1 MALSAVVCAL
11 PSFVAGTVVAQPQVP
26 ASFYGTVSADGKP
39 VADGASIFAFIDGKD
54 CTQPGARGAIRQGE
68 ASVYVLSVMHESQAA
83 GCGLDG
89 KTITFVVGDRPAAQL
104 ATWRPGLQHL
114 DLNAGAG
121 EPLPMPPETSSTP
134 NAVDRLATATEQAKF
149 TPKAGAPPTDNV
161 TFDRTPVPGQQ
172 AAPTGGSGG
181 GASPLLVLGIG
192 AVVVAA
198 LGAAGG
204 LALSRRSGRQSGQR
218 LPPSS

>member
-1 MALSAVVCAL
+1 MALTAVACAL
-11 PSFVAGTVVAQPQVP
+11 PSFVAGAVVAQPQVP

-39 VADGASIFAFIDGKD
+39 VADGASVFAFIDGKD
-54 CTQPGARGAIRQGE
+54 CTQPGARGAIRQGG

-83 GCGLDG
+83 GCGLEG
-89 KTITFVVGDRPAAQL
+89 KTITFLVGDRPAAQG

-121 EPLPMPPETSSTP
+121 EPVPMPPETSSTP

-149 TPKAGAPPTDNV
+149 TPKAGVPPTDNV
-161 TFDRTPVPGQQ
+161 TFDKTPIPGQQ
-172 AAPTGGSGG
+172 AGGSGG
-181 GASPLLVLGIG
+181 GASPLLLLGIG

-218 LPPSS
+218 PPPSS